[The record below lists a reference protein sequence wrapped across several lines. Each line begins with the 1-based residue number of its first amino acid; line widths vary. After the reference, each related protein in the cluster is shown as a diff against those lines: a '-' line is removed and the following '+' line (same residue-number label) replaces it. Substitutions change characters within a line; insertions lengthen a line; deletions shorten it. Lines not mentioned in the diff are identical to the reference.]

1 MGERPRSSKLL
12 DGRRVT
18 LADLVDAGLLVPGG
32 RLEFKRPRLGET
44 HYATVTESGGLA
56 LDGGQEFRTPSRAA
70 ITATGGGS
78 LDGWYAWALPD
89 GRSLDTLRQQLLR
102 QAAEVADDEDEVA
115 GEAALVAEAV
125 LTTEA
130 AQPAEVDGT
139 HLDPRKRYE
148 WLTETRSLIDAGK
161 VIALPVRELI
171 ARWETPTSYPKVE
184 ADLANHGI
192 VTVPNFR
199 KVSLETIVRLAS
211 SEDVADSSP
220 DDETQP
226 DFGLT
231 VGNLPSALSGVK
243 SVSPNAT
250 FEEALTVMA
259 LNRYDQLAVL
269 AGPHN
274 LRGAVTWESI
284 AWARHANADP
294 PFSQAIIEA
303 QEARYDQDLVEALPK
318 LDDSGFVFVRNDH
331 NEVAG
336 IITTADV
343 VATYGETATPFILIG
358 QLDQVLRRLIRRIVT
373 LDETQALCDPEHRRD
388 LDSYDKLELGDYQRV
403 LENPEYWKRLKSPF
417 DRVAF
422 IQRLNELRLIR
433 NNIMHFNPE
442 PLDPQTTPKLRNMLR
457 VLRAFEGH

>member
-1 MGERPRSSKLL
+1 
-12 DGRRVT
+12 
-18 LADLVDAGLLVPGG
+18 
-32 RLEFKRPRLGET
+32 
-44 HYATVTESGGLA
+44 
-56 LDGGQEFRTPSRAA
+56 
-70 ITATGGGS
+70 
-78 LDGWYAWALPD
+78 
-89 GRSLDTLRQQLLR
+89 
-102 QAAEVADDEDEVA
+102 
-115 GEAALVAEAV
+115 
-125 LTTEA
+125 
-130 AQPAEVDGT
+130 
-139 HLDPRKRYE
+139 
-148 WLTETRSLIDAGK
+148 
-161 VIALPVRELI
+161 
-171 ARWETPTSYPKVE
+171 
-184 ADLANHGI
+184 
-192 VTVPNFR
+192 VPNFR
-199 KVSLETIVRLAS
+199 KVSLDTVVRLAS
-211 SEDVADSSP
+211 AEDVADSSP

-250 FEEALTVMA
+250 FEEAITVMA

-269 AGPHN
+269 AGPHS

-284 AWARHANADP
+284 AWARHANSDP
-294 PFSQAIIEA
+294 PFSQAIIDA

-331 NEVAG
+331 KEVAG

-373 LDETQALCDPEHRRD
+373 LDEVQVLCDPEHRRD

-457 VLRAFEGH
+457 VLRAFEGQ